1 MTEANTIDR
10 ISFLGEK
17 FDVFEESDLEE
28 KLKTLDNEGFAVE
41 KIEGHGKLLAL
52 ASSKKKGKTK
62 YDIKRIS
69 VTMESFSSV
78 IAADPTP
85 NKSCVQWMLNVFA
98 RYCLGNESKDIAAA
112 IRFVAEDL
120 PQASEYITLFEANKR
135 KNKFKEL
142 CKSSYILKKIK
153 NPLDINQY
161 KSLSQLYDAI
171 DPFIVREPGTLE
183 SLLLRYVQAGD
194 AEIPVKDRKFT
205 LYIPLTLDAS
215 TIFEKFASWC
225 TSRAGNSMFNSYT
238 GRLTPFG
245 TKSKLY
251 IIINNK
257 FFTGESQELYQLHFE
272 SDQLM
277 DRTNTSQNVQ
287 IRNDVINQSEAIANF
302 FHEELLVYAKANRK
316 GMDDNKYLDYLL
328 KFGFGESIFEVLDN
342 ETPAIRF
349 LTREIPRIPSSI
361 ERFRG
366 LSTLAIAD
374 AKLEEID
381 DSIGRLTNLVFI
393 SLPNNNIKRLPAGL
407 GNLKNLEVINLS
419 KNPLEEIPDEI
430 QYLDKSRGGKLR
442 RFVTFE
448 SDIGKA
454 NMEKLRTL
462 LPNASFS

>member
-28 KLKTLDNEGFAVE
+28 KLKALDNEGFVVE

-69 VTMESFSSV
+69 ITMDSFSSI

-85 NKSCVQWMLNVFA
+85 NKSCVQWMLNVFT
-98 RYCLGNESKDIAAA
+98 RYSLGNELDIATA

-142 CKSSYILKKIK
+142 CKSSYILKNIK

-205 LYIPLTLDAS
+205 LYIPKTLDAS
-215 TIFEKFASWC
+215 VVFNSFASWC
-225 TSRAGNSMFNSYT
+225 TARTGNGMFDNYT
-238 GRLTPFG
+238 NRLTPLG

-272 SDQLM
+272 SDQLK

-287 IRNDVINQSEAIANF
+287 IKDGVINQSEAIANF
-302 FHEELLVYAKANRK
+302 FHEELLIYAKASRK
-316 GMDDNKYLDYLL
+316 PMDENKYLDYLL
-328 KFGFGESIFEVLDN
+328 KFGFGESIFEILDD

-349 LTREIPRIPSSI
+349 LTREIPRIPQAI

-366 LSTLAIAD
+366 LSTLVIAD
-374 AKLEEID
+374 AKLEELD
-381 DSIGRLTNLVFI
+381 EAIGKLTGLTFI
-393 SLPNNNIKRLPAGL
+393 SLPNNKIKRLPSSI
-407 GNLKNLEVINLS
+407 GNLKNVEVINLS

-430 QYLDKSRGGKLR
+430 KYLDKSRGGNLR
-442 RFVTFE
+442 KIITFE
-448 SDIGKA
+448 ADIGKA
-454 NMEKLRTL
+454 NIEKLKML
-462 LPNASFS
+462 LPNVIIS

>member
-28 KLKTLDNEGFAVE
+28 KLKFLDNEGYTVE
-41 KIEGHGKLLAL
+41 EIKGHGKLLAL

-62 YDIKRIS
+62 YDIKKIS
-69 VTMESFSSV
+69 VTMESFSSI

-85 NKSCVQWMLNVFA
+85 NKACVQWVLNVFT
-98 RYCLGNESKDIAAA
+98 RYSLGNKSDIAAA

-142 CKSSYILKKIK
+142 CKSSYILKNIK

-171 DPFIVREPGTLE
+171 DPFIVREPVTLE

-205 LYIPLTLDAS
+205 LYIPKTLDAS
-215 TIFEKFASWC
+215 TVFNSFASWC
-225 TSRAGNSMFNSYT
+225 TARTGNGMFDSYT
-238 GRLTPFG
+238 KRLTPLG

-272 SDQLM
+272 SDQLK

-287 IRNDVINQSEAIANF
+287 IKDDVINQSEAIANF
-302 FHEELLVYAKANRK
+302 FHEELLVYAKANKR

-328 KFGFGESIFEVLDN
+328 RFGFGESIFEVLDPH
-342 ETPAIRF
+342 TPAIRF
-349 LTREIPRIPSSI
+349 LTREIPRIPSTI
-361 ERFRG
+361 GNFKG

-374 AKLEEID
+374 AKLEDID
-381 DSIGRLTNLVFI
+381 EAIGKLTNLIFVT
-393 SLPNNNIKRLPAGL
+393 LPNNNIKRLPASI

-442 RFVTFE
+442 RFVAFE
-448 SDIGKA
+448 QDIGKA

-462 LPNASFS
+462 FPNAKIS

>member
-17 FDVFEESDLEE
+17 FDVFEESDLEQ
-28 KLKTLDNEGFAVE
+28 KLKTLDDEGYTVE

-52 ASSKKKGKTK
+52 VSSKKKGKTK
-62 YDIKRIS
+62 YDIKKIS
-69 VTMESFSSV
+69 VTMESFSTV

-142 CKSSYILKKIK
+142 CKSSYILKNIK

-171 DPFIVREPGTLE
+171 DPFIIREPGTLE

-205 LYIPLTLDAS
+205 LYIPKTLDAS
-215 TIFEKFASWC
+215 TVFDKFASWC
-225 TSRAGNSMFNSYT
+225 TARAGNSMFQNYT
-238 GRLTPFG
+238 SRLTPLG

-272 SDQLM
+272 SDQLK

-287 IRNDVINQSEAIANF
+287 IREEVINQSEAIANF
-302 FHEELLVYAKANRK
+302 FHEELLVFAKAK
-316 GMDDNKYLDYLL
+316 KTMDDNKYLDYLL
-328 KFGFGESIFEVLDN
+328 RFGFGESIFEVLDRQ
-342 ETPAIRF
+342 TPAIRF
-349 LTREIPRIPSSI
+349 LTREIPKIPSAI
-361 ERFRG
+361 GEFRG

-381 DSIGRLTNLVFI
+381 DSIGKLTNLVFI
-393 SLPNNNIKRLPAGL
+393 SFPNNNIKRLPATI

-430 QYLDKSRGGKLR
+430 QYLDKSKGGKLR
-442 RFVTFE
+442 RFITFE
-448 SDIGKA
+448 QDIGKA
-454 NMEKLRTL
+454 NMEKLKAL
-462 LPNASFS
+462 LPNASIS